1 MTKEEQAVIDTA
13 MAWLD
18 TRFSEYQ
25 SKEKRA
31 FTEAVVELRTSRI
44 SQPQLDQIQRDVRAY
59 KELRD
64 RVYGHQRLV
73 GAEVFDELTRQTEK
87 ALEEKT
93 EVEAWTT
100 EKLKAYTGRGDL

>member
-1 MTKEEQAVIDTA
+1 MTKEEQAVIDAA

-31 FTEAVVELRTSRI
+31 FTEACVDLRTSRI
-44 SQPQLDQIQRDVRAY
+44 SQAQLDQIQRDVRAY
-59 KELRD
+59 KELQD
-64 RVYGHQRLV
+64 RVYGYQRLV
-73 GAEVFDELTRQTEK
+73 GEEAFEALTHQAKKAIEEK
-87 ALEEKT
+87 A